1 MIRRGLTDVDHG
13 VGVPRHDELSDD
25 ALVAGMA
32 VLDGE
37 AAAAFVR
44 RFQRRVYGLALHM
57 VGDRSLAEDVA
68 QTAFLRAWRAAS
80 TYDVRRGTVV
90 SWVLTIAR
98 NASIDAIRARRIQP
112 VDAVRLHEMVESSL
126 RGDTVSADSTAD
138 TAASR
143 VDATAVL
150 ARVRLLPDAQ
160 ARAVVL
166 AVIGGCTG
174 EEIAQLDGIPLGTVK
189 SRIRLGLHRLRAD
202 LSAWAEEPIR

>member
-1 MIRRGLTDVDHG
+1 M
-13 VGVPRHDELSDD
+13 PRHDELSDD

-112 VDAVRLHEMVESSL
+112 VDAVRLHEMVESVAARRHRVGRQHRRYRCVAGGRHSGAGSRAPAAGCPGP
-126 RGDTVSADSTAD
+126 RGG
-138 TAASR
+138 
-143 VDATAVL
+143 
-150 ARVRLLPDAQ
+150 P
-160 ARAVVL
+160 
-166 AVIGGCTG
+166 GG
-174 EEIAQLDGIPLGTVK
+174 
-189 SRIRLGLHRLRAD
+189 HRRMY
-202 LSAWAEEPIR
+202 R